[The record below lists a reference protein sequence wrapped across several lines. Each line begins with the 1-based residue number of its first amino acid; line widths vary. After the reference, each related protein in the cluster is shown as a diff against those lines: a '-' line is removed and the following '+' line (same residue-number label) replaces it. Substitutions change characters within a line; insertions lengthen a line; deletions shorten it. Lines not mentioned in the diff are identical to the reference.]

1 MIKDEKAKEADD
13 ALINAPSNAVD
24 TRTRLLKEVES
35 LREIM
40 MTPSTDNFATTTGRS
55 LMYGP
60 DSGNLHETCS
70 FLGKLNCV
78 YMGYPNFQ
86 LLEYNLG
93 AVANFLA
100 VPDIASSTNRD
111 LSVMIVTLD
120 GTTEVQMSN
129 ELGAGR
135 TINGNTFSTYIGDYY
150 IAQNYENHNIYN
162 IDDDV
167 GVFISPAPY
176 FPANL
181 INGSIA
187 PKPEDGDYQP
197 PSALNDT
204 RFDFRMANNGLT
216 VTDIYI
222 PQVIHQIK
230 INSVTNDASFTTT
243 EVLLS
248 GDQTMV
254 LDTVSVVNTTAM
266 SVDVICVEKIERGNT
281 GFQVADKVQGL
292 SSGAFGFVG
301 SVNTSFRWSLTEEGA
316 ILNDELIATIE
327 GYEDQETFSQLYGT
341 MNLVSY
347 TAPDGDLFPA
357 KITMHHSLA
366 DGVANSKDG
375 VNYIGTNVNLDN
387 LGPPV
392 FGKTIPLR
400 RWKDH
405 DDANPAHTTGL
416 LAIVTARGLQ
426 MNMNW
431 FVANNRHE
439 GGLNSDE
446 ITKMDNATWVPY
458 LGWAAN
464 TDFDIVRAA
473 RPADFRSNTANS
485 GTNQIQYYSD
495 RTTGPRTDEHYPY
508 IENNPF
514 YPAGVDDPADESMPY
529 PGIYVHWDDGANNVA
544 YVVHSQLRWQY
555 QPNPFLAG
563 YDTTNPNIETF
574 TASVPGYFT
583 GPQDGTAREFDIQ
596 TLNQMRAPDALSA
609 GLQRLI
615 AGKYDQNGAN
625 TGDFTY
631 NRDNDA
637 TGPTSAKFTSWYSAG
652 TNSFTVPASV
662 SSTQPPLLDGN
673 VSQYDGYVS
682 QTITNSS
689 TSQPTFTHATG
700 DYYIKQVN
708 IYGPRIWKLTATYN
722 QVNNG
727 DGTFDHQL
735 VWDSEEYQNE
745 INSYAKLFDSND
757 FTAVADTLKTR
768 LESMAQSVEVVSGQN
783 VFSIRPD
790 GHWHLYFDS
799 SSVVGEAN
807 NRPGYTTYDHGLYAG
822 DQTIDL
828 DRAVYS
834 FVLSQMEP
842 LRTTRTEWENQM
854 SSFGLFKGTSSF
866 TFTFT
871 YDTETIYNALTRIR
885 DATNEW
891 KYSFNQRIGNPVTN
905 THTFS
910 HGNDASGYAK
920 ELYDFAGILTGDAI
934 GTLKAA
940 GNAIKN
946 LDLIYD
952 DVRRNRIKYRVY
964 S

>member
-1 MIKDEKAKEADD
+1 MIKDDKAKEADD
-13 ALINAPSNAVD
+13 ALINAPQTAVD

-40 MTPSTDNFATTTGRS
+40 MTPNTANFSQTTGRS
-55 LMYGP
+55 LMYAP
-60 DSGNLHETCS
+60 DSGNLHETCT
-70 FLGKLNCV
+70 FFGKLNCI
-78 YMGYPNFQ
+78 YQGYPDFQ
-86 LLEYNLG
+86 LLSYNLG
-93 AVANFLA
+93 GASDFLA
-100 VPDIASSTNRD
+100 VPDIAASTNRD
-111 LSVMIVTLD
+111 LSVMVVTLD

-150 IAQNYENHNIYN
+150 LAQDYDTSKLFN
-162 IDDDV
+162 IDDDI
-167 GVFISPAPY
+167 GVYVNPAPY

-197 PSALNDT
+197 PSAQSDT
-204 RFDFRMANNGLT
+204 RFDFRLNDRGLV
-216 VTDIYI
+216 VTDIYE

-230 INSVTNDASFTTT
+230 INSVTNDASFMAT
-243 EVLLS
+243 ETLLS

-281 GFQVADKVQGL
+281 GFQVSDKVQGL

-301 SVNTSFRWSLTEEGA
+301 SVNTSFRWSLTSEGT
-316 ILNDELIATIE
+316 ILNDNVAATIE
-327 GYEDQETFSQLYGT
+327 GYEQDTFSQLYGT

-357 KITMHHSLA
+357 KIRLHHSLV
-366 DGVANSKDG
+366 DGVANSRDG
-375 VNYIGTNVNLDN
+375 VNYVGTGVNLDN

-392 FGKTIPLR
+392 FGKTLPLR
-400 RWKDH
+400 RWSDH
-405 DDANPAHTTGL
+405 ETGL

-426 MNMNW
+426 MNLDW

-439 GGLNSDE
+439 GGLPADE
-446 ITKMDNATWVPY
+446 ITKMDNATWIPY

-464 TDFDIVRAA
+464 TDYDLVRAA

-485 GTNQIQYYSD
+485 GTNTIQYYSD
-495 RTTGPRTDEHYPY
+495 RTTGPRLDEHYPY

-514 YPAGVDDPADESMPY
+514 YPAGVTDPAPDSLPY
-529 PGIYVHWDDGANNVA
+529 PGIYVHWDDGANNISYA
-544 YVVHSQLRWQY
+544 VHSELRWRY
-555 QPNPFLAG
+555 QPNPFMSG
-563 YDTTNPNIETF
+563 YDTDNPNNETF
-574 TASVPGYFT
+574 SLSLPGYFT
-583 GPQDGTAREFDIQ
+583 GPQDGTAREFDLQ
-596 TLNQMRAPDALSA
+596 TVNQARAPDALDA

-615 AGKYDQNGAN
+615 QGKYDQHSSN

-631 NRDNDA
+631 NRDGD
-637 TGPTSAKFTSWYSAG
+637 TPGPNNARFQSWYSSG
-652 TNSFTVPASV
+652 TTSFTVPAS
-662 SSTQPPLLDGN
+662 TTGTAPPFPNGQGN
-673 VSQYDGYVS
+673 VNTYSGYVS

-689 TSQPTFTHATG
+689 TSQPTFSYPVG
-700 DYYIKQVN
+700 GNWYIKQVN
-708 IYGPRIWKLTATYN
+708 IYGPKIWKVTSGYN
-722 QVNNG
+722 RVDNG
-727 DGTFDHQL
+727 DGTYNHQL
-735 VWDSEEYQNE
+735 TWDSEEFNNE
-745 INSYAKLFDSND
+745 INSYARLFDSND
-757 FTAVADTLKTR
+757 FIAVADTLKTR
-768 LESMAQSVEVVSGQN
+768 MESVAQDVQNVGGTN

-790 GHWHLYFDS
+790 GHWPIYFDS
-799 SSVVGEAN
+799 SSVVGDAN
-807 NRPGYTTYDHGLYAG
+807 NRPGFTTYNHGLYAG
-822 DQTIDL
+822 DTSIDL

-834 FVLSQMEP
+834 FVLTQIAP
-842 LRTTRTEWENQM
+842 LRENRTEFNDQM
-854 SSFGLFKGTSSF
+854 TAFGVFPGSSF
-866 TFTFT
+866 TFNFT
-871 YDTETIYNALTRIR
+871 HDTETIYLALTRIK
-885 DATNEW
+885 DALSEW
-891 KYSFNQRIGNPVTN
+891 KTLFRQRIGYPVQN

-910 HGNDASGYAK
+910 HGNDASGYSK
-920 ELYDFAGILTGDAI
+920 ELYDFAGILSGDVI

-946 LDLIYD
+946 LDLTYD